1 MRFTLVSVKPGHKP
15 PQSSCEFNAPGGTIG
30 RGPDN
35 HLALPDNDRL
45 ISRLQALVH
54 VAPDG
59 ECRITNFGAAAMAIN
74 NKPLEKGEQA
84 ELQDGDRLTI
94 AEYSIEIADF
104 ILHTQP
110 VSRLASLGAGN
121 EPPIKPAA
129 PVAVENAPTSVPVE
143 ILQSLIKNYAVAD
156 NISRQLPQAAAASPE
171 ASDPARASQENSESP
186 AIKARL
192 RIQPQP
198 RETAKTAGCAQG
210 EALEGELLTALLEG
224 LGLHDIHT
232 VPRFDSEKMR
242 QLGEM
247 LSMFAQ
253 GTVALLASRSM
264 LKRDVK
270 ADMTMMLD
278 DANNPFKLLPSGKSV
293 LMQAFATAM
302 PGFMP
307 PTKAVHD
314 ALVDLQAHQIGM
326 ISGLHA
332 TSEAMLAS
340 FDPQALE
347 EEAMR
352 EGSLFRLA
360 LPVSRKA
367 ALWDA
372 FVAQHSSAADGSNE
386 VNALVREAFLQAYE
400 REVNQYKDSQSEAET
415 L

>member
-15 PQSSCEFNAPGGTIG
+15 PQRSCEFNAPGGTIG

-35 HLALPDNDRL
+35 HLVLPDNARVL
-45 ISRLQALVH
+45 SRLQAIVH
-54 VAPDG
+54 VEPDG
-59 ECRITNFGAAAMAIN
+59 ECRITNLGAASVAIN
-74 NKPLEKGEQA
+74 NKPLGKGQQG

-94 AEYSIEIADF
+94 DEYGIEIADF

-110 VSRLASLGAGN
+110 VSRMANMGISG
-121 EPPIKPAA
+121 EPVAA
-129 PVAVENAPTSVPVE
+129 PASSVLAESGPAPVPAE
-143 ILQSLIKNYAVAD
+143 ILQNLMKNYAVAD
-156 NISRQLPQAAAASPE
+156 NISRQTAPAAAPGVSE
-171 ASDPARASQENSESP
+171 PARASQESAESSLM
-186 AIKARL
+186 KARL
-192 RIQPQP
+192 QIQPRQSEP
-198 RETAKTAGCAQG
+198 VKAPSAQG
-210 EALEGELLTALLEG
+210 DLLEGELLTALLEG
-224 LGLHDIHT
+224 MGLNDIQT
-232 VPRFDSEKMR
+232 VPRFDCEKMR

-270 ADMTMMLD
+270 ADITMMLD

-293 LMQAFATAM
+293 LMQAFATEM

-307 PTKAVHD
+307 PTRAVRD
-314 ALVDLQAHQIGM
+314 ALVDLQAHQVGI
-326 ISGLHA
+326 ISGLRA
-332 TSEAMLAS
+332 TSEAMFTS

-372 FVAQHSSAADGSNE
+372 FVNQHNSAAGGNNE
-386 VNALVREAFLQAYE
+386 VNALFRQAFLQAYE
-400 REVNQYKDSQSEAET
+400 REVNQYKDSQSESET

>member
-1 MRFTLVSVKPGHKP
+1 MRFTLVSMKPGHKP
-15 PQSSCEFNAPGGTIG
+15 PQASCDFYAPGGTIG

-35 HLALPDNDRL
+35 HMVLPDNDRAL
-45 ISRLQALVH
+45 SRLQALVH

-59 ECRITNFGAAAMAIN
+59 ECRITNLGAAAMAIN
-74 NKPLEKGEQA
+74 NKPLEKGEQG

-94 AEYSIEIADF
+94 AEYSIEITDF

-110 VSRLASLGAGN
+110 VSRLASLGAAS
-121 EPPIKPAA
+121 EPVSTPAPAA
-129 PVAVENAPTSVPVE
+129 PAATGNAPTSVPAE

-156 NISRQLPQAAAASPE
+156 NISRPLPQSAADE
-171 ASDPARASQENSESP
+171 TARAPQESVESSTM
-186 AIKARL
+186 KSRL

-198 RETAKTAGCAQG
+198 RESAKTTEPAQG
-210 EALEGELLTALLEG
+210 DMLEGELLTALLEG

-232 VPRFDSEKMR
+232 VPRFDREKMR

-293 LMQAFATAM
+293 LMQAFASDM

-307 PTKAVHD
+307 PGKAVHD
-314 ALVDLQAHQIGM
+314 SLVDLQAHQIGM
-326 ISGLHA
+326 IAGLHA
-332 TSEAMLAS
+332 TSEAMSAS

-372 FVAQHSSAADGSNE
+372 FVAQHSSAAGGSDE
-386 VNALVREAFLQAYE
+386 VNALFREAFLQAYE